1 MSGSWTS
8 SPTGIV
14 TQVEPDPFVRQ
25 RALAGF
31 AGEGQSALSRA
42 RVAIVGVGGLGC
54 PVAQYL
60 AAAGVGALTL
70 IDSDSVSITNLH
82 RQVLFGPDDVGLRKV
97 DVAASALRS
106 RAPWTAVTAVDA
118 RLTDATS
125 GDALAGHD
133 VVVDATDTF
142 ASRRIVAS
150 AAAANGIPLVW
161 GAVNGWHGQVTVFDA
176 SIGLDDVFPEDPPLE
191 LDACENASVLGTL
204 CGQVGTAMATE
215 VVKVITGAGAPLV
228 GTLAILDARSGRWR
242 EVAVKPAVPVK
253 RPTHA

>member
-1 MSGSWTS
+1 M
-8 SPTGIV
+8 

-31 AGEGQSALSRA
+31 AGEGQTALAAA

-97 DVAASALRS
+97 DAASAALRS
-106 RAPWTAVTAVDA
+106 RTPWTSVTAVGE
-118 RLTDATS
+118 RLTDATAS
-125 GDALAGHD
+125 GILADHD
-133 VVVDATDTF
+133 VIVDATDTF
-142 ASRRIVAS
+142 ASRRIVAR
-150 AAAANGIPLVW
+150 AAAAVSTPLVW
-161 GAVNGWHGQVTVFDA
+161 GAVNGWYGQLTVFDA
-176 SIGLDDVFPEDPPLE
+176 SIGLDDLFPADPPLE

-215 VVKVITGAGAPLV
+215 AVKLVSGAGAPLI
-228 GTLAILDARSGRWR
+228 GTLAILDSRTGRWR
-242 EVAVKPAVPVK
+242 DVAVKRSVPVK
-253 RPTHA
+253 RGVHA